1 MRPAAP
7 RGNTSETREEEH
19 APGARRVAPEEAPPV
34 TATIEPAAAPEAVES
49 AKLQRHF
56 GRFDILFFLICTIV
70 GVDTIASV
78 ASAGGEAFTWMLVLA
93 VVFFVP
99 QALLFAELGSAFPQE
114 GGPYIWTRMAFGHLA
129 GAINNFL
136 YWVTNPVWLGG
147 TLAISAV
154 AALQVFFNDGADFGT
169 PAVLAISLVFI
180 WVAVLAAVLSF
191 RIGKWITTVGAFARF
206 LLLGLFTVSVV
217 IYASEHGV
225 HGLGASSFLP
235 TTGGFVALVGVL
247 LFNYVGFELPSA
259 AGEEMRDPARDV
271 PFAILR
277 SAIASFLLYAVPIL
291 GILLVIPAEDVTNFG
306 GLVDAMKSVFTVFGG
321 SVTADGAVT
330 LTGFGQLLGDLGAVL
345 FVLCVLTSGVTWIM
359 GSDRALAVS
368 GYDGAAPRFL
378 GVLHARLGT
387 PVRVNVLSGIVSTLV
402 LVLAQLIT
410 QGDAAKFFGA
420 VLGVTISTTLVSY
433 LLIYPALWRLRHTH
447 AEAVRPYRMPFH
459 RPLTVVLMV
468 LLAFTVVQLIAPGAP
483 FAWFAEDYRPDGW
496 AASEAGLYLATELVP
511 VVVFIGVGVL
521 FWALGAPTRRENAK
535 AAQSALET
543 ERATAG

>member
-1 MRPAAP
+1 M
-7 RGNTSETREEEH
+7 
-19 APGARRVAPEEAPPV
+19 
-34 TATIEPAAAPEAVES
+34 TATIEPGPAPAAAES
-49 AKLQRHF
+49 AKLRRHF

-78 ASAGGEAFTWMLVLA
+78 AGAGGEAFTWMVVLA
-93 VVFFVP
+93 VLFFVP

-114 GGPYIWTRMAFGHLA
+114 GGPYLWTRMAFGHLA

-154 AALQVFFNDGADFGT
+154 AALQTFFNDGNAFGT
-169 PAVLAISLVFI
+169 PVVLVISVVFI
-180 WVAVLAAVLSF
+180 WIAVLAAVLSF

-217 IYASEHGV
+217 LYAVDHGV
-225 HGLGASSFLP
+225 HGLGASSFAP
-235 TTGGFVALVGVL
+235 TMGGFVALVGVL
-247 LFNYVGFELPSA
+247 LFNYVGFELPSS
-259 AGEEMRDPARDV
+259 AGEEMTNAAKDV

-277 SAIASFLLYAVPIL
+277 SAIGSFLLYAVPIL
-291 GILLVIPAEDVTNFG
+291 GILLVLPADRVTNFG

-321 SVTADGAVT
+321 SVAADGTVT
-330 LTGFGQLLGDLGAVL
+330 LSGLGQLLGDLGAIL

-378 GVLHARLGT
+378 GVLNARLGT
-387 PVRVNVLSGIVSTLV
+387 PVRVNVFSGIVATLV
-402 LVLAQLIT
+402 LVLAQVIT

-433 LLIYPALWRLRHTH
+433 LLIYPALWRLRTTRPDVH
-447 AEAVRPYRMPFH
+447 RPYRMPFH
-459 RPLTVVLMV
+459 RVLTVVLML

-483 FAWFAEDYRPDGW
+483 FAWFGADYRPDGW
-496 AASEAGLYLATELVP
+496 KAGEGGLYLATELIP
-511 VVVFIGVGVL
+511 VVVFVLVGVL
-521 FWALGAPTRRENAK
+521 FWVLGAPTRRANA
-535 AAQSALET
+535 AAADPAPEVV
-543 ERATAG
+543 G